1 MGRGQ
6 MYRLRTACAR
16 DEWGEVFL
24 LRVLFEHIHLSVE
37 VKSLVEISPCLRVS
51 LSDTDDPS

>member
-1 MGRGQ
+1 